1 MATIINKVK
10 EKRNEKKLTQED
22 LANKVE
28 VTRRTIISL
37 EKRSYIPSLL
47 LAMDIAEVL
56 NMKIEDLFFKE
67 ESKNEKD
74 YIWNNWKLNYD

>member
-37 EKRSYIPSLL
+37 EKGSYIPSLL

-56 NMKIEDLFFKE
+56 NMKIEDLFFFFFI
-67 ESKNEKD
+67 KNEKD
-74 YIWNNWKLNYD
+74 YI